1 MGQSFTK
8 INLYFN
14 YGVFD
19 EKKIF
24 FNKKDRLNI
33 LVINRKNKVSICEEM
48 SKKILD
54 LNKSVK
60 PDLLIVINAS
70 PFEIDKFSQRK
81 K

>member
-1 MGQSFTK
+1 MW
-8 INLYFN
+8 
-14 YGVFD
+14 
-19 EKKIF
+19 
-24 FNKKDRLNI
+24 
-33 LVINRKNKVSICEEM
+33 
-48 SKKILD
+48 SKKFLE